1 MQKYRNKYRSASLR
15 LSNWDYRN
23 AAAYFITI
31 CTHNRQHYFGEIIC
45 QRMELSPVGVIA
57 DNLWREIKNHT
68 NNVELG
74 AFVVMPDH
82 IHGILILTGID
93 HADALHAVDALHATH
108 LLPPPNQFMSKIS
121 PKRGSVSAIVRS
133 YKSAV
138 TRHVRKLGHDFEW
151 QNRFYD
157 HIIRDDK
164 SFQKISE
171 YIVSNPAKWN
181 EN

>member
-1 MQKYRNKYRSASLR
+1 
-15 LSNWDYRN
+15 
-23 AAAYFITI
+23 
-31 CTHNRQHYFGEIIC
+31 
-45 QRMELSPVGVIA
+45 MELSPVGVIA
-57 DNLWREIKNHT
+57 DNLWHEIKNHT

-93 HADALHAVDALHATH
+93 HDDEHATH
-108 LLPPPNQFMSKIS
+108 LPTPNQFMSKIS

-138 TRHVRKLGHDFEW
+138 TRHVRRLGYDFEW